1 MDHGMTRVFATLF
14 DKDTEM
20 IQQEIESFGM
30 VRWDLCY
37 ILMIQQHIPFLVK
50 WQLAATESSQYA
62 TYHIKMITPKEART
76 FITLFFYNLVVAQ
89 KPT

>member
-20 IQQEIESFGM
+20 IQLAIECFGM
-30 VRWDLCY
+30 VHQGPLLDLNDSTTHPMGWYAKDLCY

-50 WQLAATESSQYA
+50 
-62 TYHIKMITPKEART
+62 
-76 FITLFFYNLVVAQ
+76 
-89 KPT
+89 

>member
-20 IQQEIESFGM
+20 IQLGIESFGM
-30 VRWDLCY
+30 VRRGSLLHLNDSTTHPIPSQMTIGCY
-37 ILMIQQHIPFLVK
+37 RILTVRHL
-50 WQLAATESSQYA
+50 SQY
-62 TYHIKMITPKEART
+62 ART
-76 FITLFFYNLVVAQ
+76 FITLNFYNRVVAQ